1 MSTTRTGSTL
11 GPSAIQGYAPSDIL
25 KIIEIVSS
33 LVVDAGWIYFSFAPV
48 RRMRA
53 ERLLDVTKRIL
64 ESALTRLD
72 HGLFTQLWIYVVAP
86 NPDQRG
92 RFHAHGFFR
101 TRLDPEELEKSAKR
115 PGLLGTSKWSVR
127 ADRVRRH
134 RGDPFSYVLGH
145 LGSSWSLF
153 EASPEMHQALKIID
167 G

>member
-1 MSTTRTGSTL
+1 LGTLEEVSLVSTTRTGSTL

-72 HGLFTQLWIYVVAP
+72 HGLFT
-86 NPDQRG
+86 
-92 RFHAHGFFR
+92 
-101 TRLDPEELEKSAKR
+101 
-115 PGLLGTSKWSVR
+115 
-127 ADRVRRH
+127 
-134 RGDPFSYVLGH
+134 
-145 LGSSWSLF
+145 
-153 EASPEMHQALKIID
+153 
-167 G
+167 